1 MPSIKGA
8 DEVVLEDGY
17 PAHAQTFL
25 DMRDIGFEDYAA
37 EAVVPGLSTDVSDL
51 FLALYEG
58 KADAQAHA
66 RRGRRPRGRQDGQ
79 VSSEM
84 TLTTGG
90 AVADRP
96 RHPRIPAPSAPGG
109 LRKES
114 AWRRR
119 DRRWGYVFIG
129 PQVVGMA
136 VFVLLPFVA
145 SMVLAFTSWNGL
157 TELTWV
163 GFENFTAQLQD
174 ELLLRS
180 IVNTLL
186 IALITVPIGL
196 GLAVVI
202 AVALEKLK
210 TRTLYL
216 ILFFAPVVTSTVAVA
231 MIWQQMFRVDGVLS
245 QTIANVFGIAPPDWL
260 GDPKLALLAVCIV
273 SIWSALGLNVII
285 FLAGLQNISPSVIE
299 AARIDGAGAVAPVP
313 EHPHA
318 AALADHLLLVDRGV
332 HLVAAD
338 VRHGLHPHRRRR
350 ARQRDPHDRVPHLR
364 PRLREVRVRARR
376 ARHP

>member
-1 MPSIKGA
+1 MTVAA
-8 DEVVLEDGY
+8 DDTV
-17 PAHAQTFL
+17 
-25 DMRDIGFEDYAA
+25 AA
-37 EAVVPGLSTDVSDL
+37 
-51 FLALYEG
+51 
-58 KADAQAHA
+58 
-66 RRGRRPRGRQDGQ
+66 
-79 VSSEM
+79 
-84 TLTTGG
+84 
-90 AVADRP
+90 
-96 RHPRIPAPSAPGG
+96 PAPPSSAHPAPPASGG

-119 DRRWGYVFIG
+119 DRRWGYIFIG

-145 SMVLAFTSWNGL
+145 SLVLAFTSWNGL

-245 QTIANVFGIAPPDWL
+245 NTISNVFGIAPPDWL
-260 GDPKLALLAVCIV
+260 GDPSLALIAVCIV
-273 SIWSALGLNVII
+273 SIWSSLGLNVII
-285 FLAGLQNISPSVIE
+285 FLAGLQNISPAVIE
-299 AARIDGAGAVAPVP
+299 AARIDGAGVWRLFRSIRMPLLSPIIFFSSIVAFISSLQTFDTVFVLTADAGPDNATRTIVYHIYDLGFGRFEFGP
-313 EHPHA
+313 SSA
-318 AALADHLLLVDRGV
+318 ASVILLVLTLVITAIQFGAQKKFV
-332 HLVAAD
+332 HYEDEAA
-338 VRHGLHPHRRRR
+338 
-350 ARQRDPHDRVPHLR
+350 
-364 PRLREVRVRARR
+364 
-376 ARHP
+376 